1 MGNSLILKVVFKEDT
16 VNVASGCTIYRLKV
30 KEYEIPFKGNIE
42 IDHIAKW
49 IIVHPTHHE
58 KIKRIPFSEGVVKGY
73 REIKNKGTD
82 FDFKALALQA
92 LQAGVPT
99 IIKTVGAALI

>member
-1 MGNSLILKVVFKEDT
+1 MGNSLILKVAFGEET
-16 VNVASGCTIYRLKV
+16 VNVANGIKFYKLIV
-30 KEYEIPFKGNIE
+30 KKYEIPFNGNIE
-42 IDHIAKW
+42 IDHTAKW
-49 IIVHPTHHE
+49 IIVHPTHG
-58 KIKRIPFSEGVVKGY
+58 KMKRIPFSEGVVKGY